1 MQISP
6 KIYVPNLFFFFLKLV
21 PNQLSNKKIASF
33 FFLSF
38 FAIFPSRNESKEGK
52 KKNHRSRSTQNQKS
66 RSNIERIT
74 KNLNPKKKKKSQIQT
89 PIPCSQNLTNLHINP
104 PIYICIY
111 IHRERERKIEFTR

>member
-6 KIYVPNLFFFFLKLV
+6 KIYV

-52 KKNHRSRSTQNQKS
+52 KKKITDRDRPRIKNQGQTLKELPKISTQ
-66 RSNIERIT
+66 
-74 KNLNPKKKKKSQIQT
+74 KKKKKNHKFKLRSLAHKT
-89 PIPCSQNLTNLHINP
+89 
-104 PIYICIY
+104 
-111 IHRERERKIEFTR
+111 